1 MQINRADVADLIYF
15 LAIAR
20 HRSFSR
26 AAIELGVS
34 TSALSHALKGLESR
48 LGVRL
53 LNRTTKSVTLTGAG
67 DALAASV
74 GLPFEAIDSALE
86 TLNRFRDAPAGRIRL
101 NVAVEAATLLLAP
114 VIPAFV
120 ERYPDVELDIVASN
134 RMVNVTEG
142 GFDAGIRYGG
152 TVPEDMIAQRL
163 SANIRWVVGAAPA
176 YLDRYGVPAHPDDLL
191 RHRCVSNRLGDDR
204 IYRWEFERGSE
215 KLSVTVPSSVT
226 VDQADT
232 GLIAVLGGVGL
243 MYFPEPLVAPHVK
256 AGLLRLVLADW
267 APSGP
272 GFHIY
277 YSSRRQMPTGLR
289 LLIDLVRELQPLG
302 L

>member
-1 MQINRADVADLIYF
+1 MADLIYF

-20 HRSFSR
+20 QRSFSR

-34 TSALSHALKGLESR
+34 ASTLSHALKGLESR

-53 LNRTTKSVTLTGAG
+53 LNRTTKSVTLTAAG
-67 DALAASV
+67 DALAAAI
-74 GLPFEAIDSALE
+74 GMPFEAIDTALE
-86 TLNRFRDAPAGRIRL
+86 TLNRFRDAPTGRIRI
-101 NVAVEAATLLLAP
+101 NVAVEAATLLLGP
-114 VIPAFV
+114 ILPTFV

-134 RMVNVTEG
+134 RLVDVTEG

-163 SANIRWVVGAAPA
+163 SANIRWVVAGTPG
-176 YLDRYGVPAHPDDLL
+176 YLGRFGIPNHPNDLL
-191 RHRCVSNRLGDDR
+191 EHRCISNRLGDDR
-204 IYRWEFERGSE
+204 IYRWEFERGDE
-215 KLSVTVPSSVT
+215 KLEMTVPSSLT
-226 VDQADT
+226 VDQAET
-232 GLIAVLGGVGL
+232 GLVAVLGGAGL
-243 MYFPEPLVAPHVK
+243 MYFPEPLVAPYVK
-256 AGLLRLVLADW
+256 EGRLRLVLNDW
-267 APSGP
+267 APSEP
-272 GFHIY
+272 GFYIY

>member
-1 MQINRADVADLIYF
+1 MQINRSDIADLIYF

-20 HRSFSR
+20 QRSFSR

-34 TSALSHALKGLESR
+34 ASTLSHALKGLEGR

-53 LNRTTKSVTLTGAG
+53 LNRTTKSVTLTAAG
-67 DALAASV
+67 DALAASI
-74 GLPFEAIDSALE
+74 GMPFEAIDTALE
-86 TLNRFRDAPAGRIRL
+86 TLNRFRDAPTGRIRI
-101 NVAVEAATLLLAP
+101 NVAVEAATLLLGP
-114 VIPAFV
+114 ILPTFV

-134 RMVNVTEG
+134 RLVDVTEG

-163 SANIRWVVGAAPA
+163 SANIRWVVAGAPG
-176 YLDRYGVPAHPDDLL
+176 YLGRFGIPNHPNALL
-191 RHRCVSNRLGDDR
+191 EHRCISNRLGDDR
-204 IYRWEFERGSE
+204 IYRWEFERGDE
-215 KLSVTVPSSVT
+215 KLEVAVPSSLT
-226 VDQADT
+226 VDQAET
-232 GLIAVLGGVGL
+232 GLVAVLGGAGL
-243 MYFPEPLVAPHVK
+243 MYFPEPLVAPYVK
-256 AGLLRLVLADW
+256 EGRLHLVLNDW
-267 APSGP
+267 APSEP
-272 GFHIY
+272 GFYIY